1 MRRNRGRIFRKSM
14 LTVSILICFMLMVP
28 ACNKDNQQHEY
39 VIAQGTADLE
49 APTSIFAACDGIDDQ
64 FTITYPENFIFEG
77 TIQRIDTSSE
87 STPAL
92 IVPNG
97 CMGILFH
104 TDGMGWLCS
113 KGDVLKWSFEKANRT
128 QTIGIGYI
136 FNGMVSEPSILNESA
151 ASYQVEIQE
160 PGEYHIYFI
169 GASSDPVFIKEGK
182 IYIE

>member
-1 MRRNRGRIFRKSM
+1 M
-14 LTVSILICFMLMVP
+14 LTVSILMCFILVIS
-28 ACNKDNQQHEY
+28 ACNKDNQQHEEY

-49 APTSIFAACDGIDDQ
+49 APTSIFAACDRIDDQ
-64 FTITYPENFIFEG
+64 FIITYPENFILEG

-97 CMGILFH
+97 CMGILFN

-113 KGDVLKWSFEKANRT
+113 EGDVLRWSFETASRT

-136 FNGMVSEPSILNESA
+136 FNGMVSELSVLNESA

-160 PGEYHIYFI
+160 PGEYFIYFI
-169 GASSDPVFIKEGK
+169 GILQ
-182 IYIE
+182 